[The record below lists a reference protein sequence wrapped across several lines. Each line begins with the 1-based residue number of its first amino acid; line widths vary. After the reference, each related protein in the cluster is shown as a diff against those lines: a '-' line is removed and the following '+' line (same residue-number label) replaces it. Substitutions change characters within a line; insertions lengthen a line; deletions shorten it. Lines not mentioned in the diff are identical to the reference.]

1 MFLKAFFA
9 ASSVSQSVSM
19 SCQQFLKTQLK
30 WPSSYLAEH
39 VKKYDCAKE
48 AVFVVVVVV
57 VITLQI

>member
-48 AVFVVVVVV
+48 AVVVV
-57 VITLQI
+57 TLQI